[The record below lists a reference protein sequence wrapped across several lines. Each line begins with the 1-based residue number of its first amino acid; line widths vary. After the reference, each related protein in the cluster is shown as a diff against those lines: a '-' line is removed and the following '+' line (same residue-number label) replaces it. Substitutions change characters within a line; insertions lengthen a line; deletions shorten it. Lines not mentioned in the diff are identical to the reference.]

1 MVESNDAIFVYMQQ
15 PPVLLGQSV
24 SFTQLAHT
32 GSVVDGTVAVVVVA
46 WSSLIIL

>member
-24 SFTQLAHT
+24 SFTQLVHT
-32 GSVVDGTVAVVVVA
+32 GTVVNGLVVVVVA
-46 WSSLIIL
+46 A